1 MRSILAD
8 ACNCLPEVQGAMRQL
23 ADYLQYMQ
31 TEDVLA
37 ETEKA
42 KVQAR
47 ALLEDQ
53 GVAVLALLLANVLA
67 DTIKQGTL
75 KVGDVSPAKSS
86 ALS

>member
-1 MRSILAD
+1 
-8 ACNCLPEVQGAMRQL
+8 
-23 ADYLQYMQ
+23 
-31 TEDVLA
+31 
-37 ETEKA
+37 
-42 KVQAR
+42 
-47 ALLEDQ
+47 LLEDQ